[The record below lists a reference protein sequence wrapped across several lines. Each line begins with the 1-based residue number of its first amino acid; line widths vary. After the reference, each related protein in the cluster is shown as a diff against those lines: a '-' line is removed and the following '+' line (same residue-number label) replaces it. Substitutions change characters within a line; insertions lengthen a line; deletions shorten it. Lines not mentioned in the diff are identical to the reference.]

1 VSWPALLC
9 GLLLVLSL
17 LWLFSFVLP
26 LLMRPLRMRML
37 LLLLLFASLT
47 EPRVSFL
54 FHRIPTTLLP
64 LRLSLP
70 SFLQHHLSLLL
81 LLLTTTTPI
90 AVAAPAGHA
99 QIVERRHIPRVRRRA
114 IEPRPPHR
122 LRGLIG

>member
-1 VSWPALLC
+1 MLC

-26 LLMRPLRMRML
+26 LRMRPLRMRMLLL

-81 LLLTTTTPI
+81 LTTTTTPI